1 MENDWKIFL
10 FELVF
15 QLQSDNIDRYKQSL
29 SYIRNILVLYHT
41 YQDFSGDKKMRFF
54 INIVKITM
62 FFSVGLGLLFI
73 PYERFKVWFPQAP
86 GVVVMK
92 GAGIVSLLCGIIIL
106 ALVQSGKWFSD
117 CETQEQMDIVCL
129 EYKKN
134 VLLKA

>member
-1 MENDWKIFL
+1 
-10 FELVF
+10 
-15 QLQSDNIDRYKQSL
+15 
-29 SYIRNILVLYHT
+29 
-41 YQDFSGDKKMRFF
+41 MRFF

-106 ALVQSGKWFSD
+106 ALVQSGK
-117 CETQEQMDIVCL
+117 
-129 EYKKN
+129 
-134 VLLKA
+134 